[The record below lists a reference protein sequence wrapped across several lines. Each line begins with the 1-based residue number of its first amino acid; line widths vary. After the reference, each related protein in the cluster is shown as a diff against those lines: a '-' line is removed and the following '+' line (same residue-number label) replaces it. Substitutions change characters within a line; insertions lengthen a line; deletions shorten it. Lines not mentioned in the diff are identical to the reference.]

1 MAAVRASAA
10 LAVRAAAAAA
20 GAAALS
26 RAVKAQAVT
35 AAAAPAP
42 AEALASLG
50 RRWPVDRPAP
60 WLRGSHP
67 SPQTGVLLLLQR
79 LSLPA
84 GPNTAVAPLP
94 PMAARLP
101 VRPAALAAAGVA
113 GPRLRVWR
121 NLKAAP
127 LLSRL
132 NAVPAAAVTAAQRR

>member
-1 MAAVRASAA
+1 M
-10 LAVRAAAAAA
+10 
-20 GAAALS
+20 
-26 RAVKAQAVT
+26 KAQAVT

-42 AEALASLG
+42 VEALASLG
-50 RRWPVDRPAP
+50 RRWPLDRPAT
-60 WLRGSHP
+60 WLRESHAW
-67 SPQTGVLLLLQR
+67 PQTGVLLLL
-79 LSLPA
+79 LLLLCMSLPA

-113 GPRLRVWR
+113 GPRLRDRR

-132 NAVPAAAVTAAQRR
+132 NAVPAAAAATAAQRR

>member
-1 MAAVRASAA
+1 
-10 LAVRAAAAAA
+10 
-20 GAAALS
+20 
-26 RAVKAQAVT
+26 VKAQAVT

-42 AEALASLG
+42 VEALASLG
-50 RRWPVDRPAP
+50 RRWPLDRPAT
-60 WLRGSHP
+60 WLRESHAW
-67 SPQTGVLLLLQR
+67 PQTGVLLLL
-79 LSLPA
+79 LLLLLLCMSLPA

-113 GPRLRVWR
+113 GPRLRDRR

-132 NAVPAAAVTAAQRR
+132 NAVSAAAAATAAQRR